1 MMLTRL
7 SPLPASV
14 RKALQSC
21 MAMQRNLARR
31 EDGIAAVE
39 FALLLPLL
47 ISTYMGLVEV
57 SLGMRASQR
66 IDLATHTLSDLVAQE
81 LPSKPLNET
90 EPKLDQTDINNIFR
104 AAEII
109 MADDAH
115 LSYIKMTVTEV
126 AITGTP
132 AGAPTSWTA
141 KPTWT
146 VTKNGGT
153 ARSCTTL
160 TPSTTAKP
168 VSPATIPANYVQTTN
183 GVQPAEKS
191 TLIVADIVYQYTPG
205 FNFAFFKWNQSPTW
219 SMERTAY
226 SAARNQ
232 TSTGHISFTGSGTTC
247 N

>member
-1 MMLTRL
+1 MRAPFASL
-7 SPLPASV
+7 S
-14 RKALQSC
+14 AL
-21 MAMQRNLARR
+21 AAKLLRAGLATQRNLARR

-39 FALLLPLL
+39 FAMLLPLL
-47 ISTYMGLVEV
+47 IATYMGLVEV

-66 IDLATHTLSDLVAQE
+66 LDLATHTLADLVAQE
-81 LPSKPLNET
+81 VPDKSANET
-90 EPKLDQTDINNIFR
+90 EPKLTQTDVSNIFR

-115 LSYIKMTVTEV
+115 LSNIKMTITEV

-132 AGAPTSWTA
+132 AGNPTSWTA
-141 KPTWT
+141 TPKWS

-153 ARSCTTL
+153 ARSCNAL
-160 TPSTTAKP
+160 TASSTAKP
-168 VSPATIPANYVQTTN
+168 VSPSTIPSNYVQTTN
-183 GVQPAEKS
+183 GVKPAEKS
-191 TLIVADIVYQYTPG
+191 TLLVADIVYKYTPG
-205 FNFAFFKWNQSPTW
+205 FNFEFFKWNQSPTW

-232 TSTGHISFTGSGTTC
+232 TATGHINYTGSGTKC